1 MQELERQFK
10 ANGGTFEEYRV
21 GELFEIST
29 PKKKFNANAIEFGTK
44 YRYVVRTSQNNG
56 VRGFLD
62 EDEKYLNPANT
73 ISFGQDTATIFYQ
86 DQPYFTGDKIKI
98 MKFLPKELNS
108 TIACYLLSVM
118 NKAFST
124 FQWGQSSFNEKVLSD
139 VIVFL
144 PTLNGEIAFPYMG
157 SVICELQNE
166 SIIKLNAY
174 LKSSGLEN
182 TELAK
187 EEKDAVFK
195 LRNGD
200 VEWKEFKVGELF
212 EHLRAPYL
220 GENPRQENI
229 SRIKTDEFNTPVI
242 CAKRGDNGIMYW
254 GREKDFTTYGNVLSV
269 IYNGA
274 IAAGLVYAQNE
285 PVGIFT
291 DSYLIRYKGESV
303 TFRQNLFLK
312 TTLQKVIFEK
322 YSRELKAVWKRISE
336 NEILLPVTAEGK
348 IDWDFMQNLITAE
361 SRLAIRGVVEWKAS
375 IESEMKSHLL
385 LN

>member
-1 MQELERQFK
+1 MFD
-10 ANGGTFEEYRV
+10 
-21 GELFEIST
+21 IST

-56 VRGFLD
+56 IRGYLD

-98 MKFLPKELNS
+98 MRFLLNELNP
-108 TIACYLLSVM
+108 TIACYLLSAM
-118 NKAFST
+118 NKSFST
-124 FQWGQSSFNEKVLSD
+124 FQWGQSSFNVDILIN
-139 VIVFL
+139 VIISL
-144 PTLNGEIAFPYMG
+144 PAIEGEISFSYME
-157 SVICELQNE
+157 SVIRELQDE
-166 SIIKLNAY
+166 RIAKLNDY
-174 LKSSGLEN
+174 LKENGLEN
-182 TELAK
+182 TELSQ
-187 EEKDAVFK
+187 EEKDAVAK
-195 LRNGD
+195 MREGN

-212 EHLRAPYL
+212 KHLQAPYL
-220 GENPRQENI
+220 GEKTRQENV

-274 IAAGLVYAQNE
+274 IAAGLVYAQKE

-361 SRLAIRGVVEWKAS
+361 SRIAIRGVVEWKAS

-385 LN
+385 LNKKKKG